1 MAKLVLGLVGLIAGA
16 FAGIGAALLFVFLW
30 YDVLGI
36 GDHGGDGMSGFAT
49 FMALGALLGLVCGVL
64 GAIWMVRMADGDA
77 EASSSGGGSKV
88 VIVGVAIILLVFI
101 FFGFGVFGVM

>member
-30 YDVLGI
+30 YDVFGI
-36 GDHGGDGMSGFAT
+36 GDHGGDRLSGFST
-49 FMALGALLGLVCGVL
+49 FMALGALLGLVGGVG
-64 GAIWMVRMADGDA
+64 GAVWMVRLGDGDA
-77 EASSSGGGSKV
+77 EGSGIGGGSKI
-88 VIVGVAIILLVFI
+88 VIAAAAIILLVFI